1 MFSTQRINLRV
12 FKPDMMKLCILLIS
26 RSYNNVVLLLWKPEF
41 KNKYELSTT
50 LQNKTSS
57 CFCIISIFWWCS
69 GSVWHQKHFVKVS
82 EINNRVQS
90 HTQSCECLR
99 VWLCCVWSSLFSG
112 PDGYWPASEPGLRC
126 TDWIYCW
133 ASFSTFPLTCLET
146 LEEFWIVFWPT
157 DGSFQSRI
165 RTFKTLEARWKHR
178 AVFFSSVFGPL
189 R

>member
-1 MFSTQRINLRV
+1 MLFCCSENPNLRINMSSVRLCKTKLLHVSVSSRCSDDV
-12 FKPDMMKLCILLIS
+12 LVLSGTKNTWWRLKCFSRHDLDMIRL
-26 RSYNNVVLLLWKPEF
+26 
-41 KNKYELSTT
+41 
-50 LQNKTSS
+50 
-57 CFCIISIFWWCS
+57 
-69 GSVWHQKHFVKVS
+69 S
-82 EINNRVQS
+82 EINNRVQL